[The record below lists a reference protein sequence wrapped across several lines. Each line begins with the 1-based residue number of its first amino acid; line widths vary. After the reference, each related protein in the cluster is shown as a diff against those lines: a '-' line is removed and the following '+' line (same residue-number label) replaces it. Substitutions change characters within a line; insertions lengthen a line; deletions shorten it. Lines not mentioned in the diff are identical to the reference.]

1 VILPGM
7 CVEFLLPPPAVGE
20 QVDGW
25 EGMERMRNME
35 LWSGIRSREVS
46 TPRLTTHLLESG
58 PEEGVPI
65 LFVHGNVASSRFFE
79 QTLATL
85 PPYYRGLG
93 PDLQGFGR
101 SEPKSVDA
109 ARGMRDLS
117 DDLRALITALGY
129 AEDRKIHL
137 VGW

>member
-1 VILPGM
+1 M

-25 EGMERMRNME
+25 EGMERMRNMG

-46 TPRLTTHLLESG
+46 TSRLTTHLLESG

-79 QTLATL
+79 ETLAAL
-85 PPYYRGLG
+85 PPC
-93 PDLQGFGR
+93 
-101 SEPKSVDA
+101 EA
-109 ARGMRDLS
+109 
-117 DDLRALITALGY
+117 
-129 AEDRKIHL
+129 L
-137 VGW
+137 VGLSQNPLTPPEE